1 MQNHMIG
8 AAVAAFCLAL
18 ALSSPT
24 RAQAPKAAPGTGL
37 DHDISGVWG
46 AFTGSARPPQGLAPR
61 SQAPVMTPEGQA
73 HFEENTSQIK
83 QGLPVTKSP
92 AFQCLPAGPTQAY
105 GPGTYAIEFIQ
116 TPQRIFMILE
126 YAHQWREIWMDGRPI
141 PKESDPLWMG
151 YAVGHWEGND
161 LIVEIGD
168 LNDLTWLDSV
178 GHGHSDQLKITE
190 RFHREGDAMVETAT
204 LDDPKYYKQPWSV
217 SRTFQRHA
225 NWEIGESFC
234 VRDEETRFENIVVNP
249 AANPPAAK

>member
-1 MQNHMIG
+1 MQSRTIG
-8 AAVAAFCLAL
+8 AAVALFLAL
-18 ALSSPT
+18 ALPSSG
-24 RAQAPKAAPGTGL
+24 RAQAPKMAPGSGV

-46 AFTGSARPPQGLAPR
+46 AFTGGARPPQGLVPR
-61 SQAPVMTPEGQA
+61 SQPPVMTPEGQTA
-73 HFEENTSQIK
+73 FEANSSQTK
-83 QGLPVTKSP
+83 QGLPVTRSP
-92 AFQCLPAGPTQAY
+92 AFQCLPAGVLQGY

-116 TPQRIFMILE
+116 TPQRILMILE

-151 YAVGHWEGND
+151 YAVGHWDGND

-168 LNDLTWLDSV
+168 FNDLTWLDSV

-190 RFHREGDAMVETAT
+190 RFHREGDALVETAMI
-204 LDDPKYYKQPWSV
+204 DDSKYYKQPWSV

-249 AANPPAAK
+249 TANPPAAK